1 MTAAARIMVAT
12 EVVADADLVMKLLR
26 EEFDEV
32 VVSTDP
38 GRAVQDFEKHQPEV
52 LILAFNT
59 LEKAERY
66 YLGLYRLGTLV
77 HAPSQVRRTVRWHPG
92 RHDHRSER
100 EGRVVESLKAGASDF
115 VVKPFD
121 KNMLLA
127 KVQQILNG
135 ASAPG

>member
-52 LILAFNT
+52 LREL
-59 LEKAERY
+59 AERTD
-66 YLGLYRLGTLV
+66 R
-77 HAPSQVRRTVRWHPG
+77 
-92 RHDHRSER
+92 
-100 EGRVVESLKAGASDF
+100 
-115 VVKPFD
+115 
-121 KNMLLA
+121 
-127 KVQQILNG
+127 
-135 ASAPG
+135 